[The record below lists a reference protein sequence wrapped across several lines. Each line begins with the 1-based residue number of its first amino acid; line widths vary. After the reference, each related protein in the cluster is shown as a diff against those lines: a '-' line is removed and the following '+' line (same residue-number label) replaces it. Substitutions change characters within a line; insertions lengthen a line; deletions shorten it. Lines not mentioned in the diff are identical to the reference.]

1 MRTHTKLSP
10 STLRNCCQIF
20 LLSAGMMSLCGS
32 AQTLPPLTVSP
43 DKATMLVGETHT
55 FRAVGKDGRIRHNVR
70 WGISPQNAA
79 AITMDGDEV
88 TVQAR
93 EASPSVLLTASA
105 DGDST
110 DASIEIRPAGDM
122 PAGTRIWSVSPTPGC
137 KATKMTQAVPTA
149 NGPDLYVQ
157 EDCPDGGMIRALTA
171 DGRELW
177 RRPIASAGS
186 PGNGTPGNGTPGNGS
201 PANAPGPIAHG
212 PYIGILPNGVS
223 SKGPAKS
230 DEPAGE
236 HISPHSTSVC
246 DTIRIDM
253 SRDDVSK
260 TIAERNV
267 TLDAR
272 QRQGDTWTI
281 EEEGSR
287 CTISFD
293 AKTGN
298 VVKKNK
304 TIVTD

>member
-1 MRTHTKLSP
+1 MRTHTKLNP
-10 STLRNCCQIF
+10 STLRNCFQIF
-20 LLSAGMMSLCGS
+20 LVSAGMMSLSGS
-32 AQTLPPLTVSP
+32 AQTLPPITVSP

-79 AITMDGDEV
+79 AITMNGDEV

-105 DGDST
+105 DGDSA

-122 PAGTRIWSVSPTPGC
+122 PVGTRIWSVSPTPGC
-137 KATKMTQAVPTA
+137 KATKMTQAVPSA

-157 EDCPDGGMIRALTA
+157 EECPEGGMIRALTA

-177 RRPIASAGS
+177 RRPIASAG
-186 PGNGTPGNGTPGNGS
+186 TPS
-201 PANAPGPIAHG
+201 NAPGPVAQG

-223 SKGPAKS
+223 SKAPVKS
-230 DEPAGE
+230 AEPVGE
-236 HISPHSTSVC
+236 HINQHATSVC
-246 DTIRIDM
+246 DAIRIDM
-253 SRDDVSK
+253 SRDDVFK
-260 TIAERNV
+260 TIAEHGV
-267 TLDAR
+267 TLDTR
-272 QRQGDTWTI
+272 QRQGNTWTI

>member
-1 MRTHTKLSP
+1 M
-10 STLRNCCQIF
+10 LRSHIRIF
-20 LLSAGMMSLCGS
+20 LILAGMMSMCAS
-32 AQTLPPLTVSP
+32 AQTSLPMTVSP

-79 AITMDGDEV
+79 AITVSGDEV

-105 DGDST
+105 DGDSA
-110 DASIEIRPAGDM
+110 DAAIEIRPAGEM
-122 PAGTRIWSVSPTPGC
+122 TPGTRIWSVSPTPGC
-137 KATKMTQAVPTA
+137 KATKMTQAVPSA

-157 EDCPDGGMIRALTA
+157 EECPNGGMIRALTA

-177 RRPIASAGS
+177 RRPIASAGGLS
-186 PGNGTPGNGTPGNGS
+186 
-201 PANAPGPIAHG
+201 NAPGPIAQG
-212 PYIGILPNGVS
+212 PYIGIMPNGVS
-223 SKGPAKS
+223 SKVPVKS
-230 DEPAGE
+230 AEPAAE
-236 HISPHSTSVC
+236 HININQHATSVC
-246 DTIRIDM
+246 DAIRIDM
-253 SRDDVSK
+253 SRDDVSR
-260 TIAERNV
+260 TISERNI

-272 QRQGDTWTI
+272 QRQGDIWTI
-281 EEEGSR
+281 EEEGFR